1 MASQDW
7 FDKDFY
13 SVLGVSKDVSES
25 DLKKK
30 YRKLARQYHPDSNAG
45 DAKAE
50 AKFKEISEAYSVL
63 SDPEQRT
70 EYDQVRAMGSGARF
84 TSGGSGQPGGF
95 EDVFGGMFGGGGGN
109 RRAGAGPSGAGPSG
123 FGQGGFEDLLGGMFG
138 GGGFGQTTGGYRG
151 YGGPTRGRD
160 LEASTTLDFVTAI
173 NGDTIT
179 LQPQGGKS
187 IRVKIPAGVSD
198 GQKIRLTGKGEPSP
212 DGGETGNLVLTVKV
226 RKHPV
231 FERDGLNLRV
241 DVPVT
246 FVEATLG
253 ATVEVP
259 TLGGEPVRLRVA
271 AGTPSGR
278 VLRVKGRG
286 VTTSKGTGDLLA
298 TVQVAVPSHL
308 SDAAKK
314 HLEAFAKSMPDE
326 NPRTELLEKAAG

>member
-1 MASQDW
+1 VASQDW

-25 DLKKK
+25 ELKKK

-45 DAKAE
+45 DVKAE

-109 RRAGAGPSGAGPSG
+109 RRAGVQ
-123 FGQGGFEDLLGGMFG
+123 QGGFEDLLGGMFG

-259 TLGGEPVRLRVA
+259 TLGGDPVRPGA
-271 AGTPSGR
+271 AREGPRGRDIQGHGRPARDRAGCRPQPSQRRGEEAP
-278 VLRVKGRG
+278 RG
-286 VTTSKGTGDLLA
+286 VCE
-298 TVQVAVPSHL
+298 V
-308 SDAAKK
+308 DA
-314 HLEAFAKSMPDE
+314 
-326 NPRTELLEKAAG
+326 G

>member
-13 SVLGVSKDVSES
+13 KVLGVSKDVSDAE
-25 DLKKK
+25 LKKT

-50 AKFKEISEAYSVL
+50 ARFKEISEAYSVL
-63 SDPEQRT
+63 SDAEQRT

-84 TSGGSGQPGGF
+84 TAGGGGQPGGF
-95 EDVFGGMFGGGGGN
+95 EDVFGNMFGQ
-109 RRAGAGPSGAGPSG
+109 SGAGRRSY
-123 FGQGGFEDLLGGMFG
+123 QQSGFEDLLGGMFG
-138 GGGFGQTTGGYRG
+138 GGGFGRTSGGFQG
-151 YGGPTRGRD
+151 FGGPTRGRD
-160 LEASTTLDFVTAI
+160 LAASTTLDFITAI
-173 NGDTIT
+173 NGETISLT
-179 LQPQGGKS
+179 VSGGRPIK
-187 IRVKIPAGVSD
+187 VKIPAGVND
-198 GQKIRLTGKGEPSP
+198 GQKIRLKGKGEPSP
-212 DGGETGNLVLTVKV
+212 DGGETGDLVVTVSV

-241 DVPVT
+241 DLPVT
-246 FVEATLG
+246 FVEAALG

-298 TVQVAVPSHL
+298 SVHVAVPNHL
-308 SDAAKK
+308 SEAAKK
-314 HLEAFAKSMPDE
+314 HLEEFDASMPKD
-326 NPRTELLEKAAG
+326 NPREELLDQARGAR